1 MPPNSQIVVDTSPIE
16 AESSAPRQP
25 TIDASIYCITIDDN
39 CASTAGKLSKNVS
52 LNCCP
57 KVNSCPVLIKAKRAS
72 LFDFIRGND
81 FPKSS
86 VQQFVCKIRNNYVA
100 MQIVNPPNPFIPSKK
115 TTILHTSTTHEKLN
129 FQPPPRQNA
138 YNTNPCH
145 HSGNVPKATYNAF
158 AWHDNPRGTF
168 HQGSTVYRR
177 YTFLHNPRLRSDSDG
192 RGYQPPNK
200 LRAIGTRIT
209 SK

>member
-100 MQIVNPPNPFIPSKK
+100 MQIVNPLNPFIPSKK
-115 TTILHTSTTHEKLN
+115 QQSST
-129 FQPPPRQNA
+129 PPPHTRNLIFNHHQDKRVQHQPMPPQRQCA
-138 YNTNPCH
+138 KGH
-145 HSGNVPKATYNAF
+145 
-158 AWHDNPRGTF
+158 
-168 HQGSTVYRR
+168 
-177 YTFLHNPRLRSDSDG
+177 
-192 RGYQPPNK
+192 
-200 LRAIGTRIT
+200 I
-209 SK
+209 

>member
-1 MPPNSQIVVDTSPIE
+1 MPPNSQIVVETSPIE
-16 AESSAPRQP
+16 AESSAPRHP

-100 MQIVNPPNPFIPSKK
+100 MQIVNPLNPNIGQKK
-115 TTILHTSTTHEKLN
+115 IHTTISPPRHRTHHSHPLPHATLQCQQTRLTMTYHPQCK
-129 FQPPPRQNA
+129 PPP
-138 YNTNPCH
+138 
-145 HSGNVPKATYNAF
+145 
-158 AWHDNPRGTF
+158 
-168 HQGSTVYRR
+168 ST
-177 YTFLHNPRLRSDSDG
+177 L
-192 RGYQPPNK
+192 
-200 LRAIGTRIT
+200 
-209 SK
+209 